1 MKAKN
6 LCFEDFLCTLDF
18 LCELLHAITAPKR
31 RTAHDGII
39 NVSFIEF
46 VEMVCV
52 MLLGA
57 IKTCIHFEKS
67 PRSLIAV
74 RVIFGYRD
82 IH

>member
-1 MKAKN
+1 MLILYKN
-6 LCFEDFLCTLDF
+6 ARNVRFVLFTKTS
-18 LCELLHAITAPKR
+18 I
-31 RTAHDGII
+31 
-39 NVSFIEF
+39 VSFIEF

-74 RVIFGYRD
+74 RVIIGYRD